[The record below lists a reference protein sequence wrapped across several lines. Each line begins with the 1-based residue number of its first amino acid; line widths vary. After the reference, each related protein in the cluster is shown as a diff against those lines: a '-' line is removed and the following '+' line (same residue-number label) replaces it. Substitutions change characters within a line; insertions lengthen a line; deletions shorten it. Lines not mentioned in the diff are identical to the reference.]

1 MLGLIPL
8 GLLHMRPLQIWLKAR
23 VPSRAWK
30 SERLMLKVT
39 HDCHAALEIP
49 SPFPLRHGA
58 RLGMQTECAD
68 NIYFKDGEPA
78 SGTWKLPLEMLAAI
92 LAFKH

>member
-8 GLLHMRPLQIWLKAR
+8 GLLRMRPLQIWLKA
-23 VPSRAWK
+23 RAWK

-58 RLGMQTECAD
+58 RLCMQKECAD
-68 NIYFKDGEPA
+68 DIYFKDGEPA
-78 SGTWKLPLEMLAAI
+78 SGTWKLTLEMLAAI